1 MYSLPENLAIIAA
14 PVFAWW
20 ALHRACG
27 EFWHRSWIA
36 NAVFGALFVIGAML
50 SLVDELRKREAL
62 RAREAHA
69 HLAAGPDKE
78 AANA

>member
-36 NAVFGALFVIGAML
+36 SAVFGALIVIGALL
-50 SLVDELRKREAL
+50 SVIDELRKR
-62 RAREAHA
+62 REPQRSTERECVAP
-69 HLAAGPDKE
+69 GKE
-78 AANA
+78 AADA